1 MREHNAYG
9 WVCGQQDIP
18 ADDLPVSMD
27 QVCQYMYGYP
37 SDTTYAPD
45 TVARFRNYGDPYS
58 WACYGKPTK
67 TP

>member
-1 MREHNAYG
+1 MPTAGYVASRIYQPTN
-9 WVCGQQDIP
+9 
-18 ADDLPVSMD
+18 LPVSMD